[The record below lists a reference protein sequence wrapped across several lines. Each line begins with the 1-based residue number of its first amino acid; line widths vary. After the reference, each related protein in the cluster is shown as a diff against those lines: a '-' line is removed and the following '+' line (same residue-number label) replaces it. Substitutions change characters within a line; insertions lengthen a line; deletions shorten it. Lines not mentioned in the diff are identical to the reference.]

1 MTNGIIGGIVQTT
14 GGRELTLD
22 YKGGSQKVIVPEGT
36 PMFTTVPGD
45 RSLLVPG
52 AYVVMNTAVA
62 ADGTI
67 SAAGLAV
74 SKDGVKPAN

>member
-1 MTNGIIGGIVQTT
+1 
-14 GGRELTLD
+14 
-22 YKGGSQKVIVPEGT
+22 
-36 PMFTTVPGD
+36 MFTTVPGD